1 MSRAGQAVETSRW
14 SGLPPAVGAR
24 RLPALVVSSAV
35 YLVVVPIAVAVGAAV
50 VASPTAGFGLVVVIA
65 IATVA
70 ARVSRLGAVELLLG
84 ALPWLVIFDGLLPPV
99 LRTFV
104 TTAAALAMLA
114 LAAPLRYRDAT
125 IPVAALLFAVVV
137 LANAIFAA
145 DSEELIQACKYL
157 IFPAVVLAVT
167 SEGGRER
174 LPYARDFVL
183 GSCLLALVVHLGVI
197 AAGLGQT
204 GTKYDIGEQ
213 LGFGREVVHEM
224 ALTFVVIAAAGLV
237 SAKKLPYQVAFFTLG
252 AVPALLTGVRSALLG
267 LVLVVLIF
275 LLRSHFDRRSLAI
288 VASILALAAAS
299 GGAAVVQERITE
311 QSETER
317 SFSEAGSNRG
327 AIWTVAVTP
336 WWDAGP
342 PEWTFGLGLGAIEA
356 ASLRNLGENFAGHSD
371 LIEIGVTLGL
381 VGLVG
386 WGLLWIALLR
396 AKLELIVL
404 VPLIVYALVNGSMI
418 YVAPLTLGLAFAAAC
433 RPPPSPSGAP
443 ARHSHEPWA
452 TRLAAPRSN

>member
-1 MSRAGQAVETSRW
+1 MMRRIGAAVETGRGN
-14 SGLPPAVGAR
+14 GLAATVAVR
-24 RLPALVVSSAV
+24 RLPALVLSPAV
-35 YLVVVPIAVAVGAAV
+35 YLLVIPLAVAIGAVVVV
-50 VASPTAGFGLVVVIA
+50 SPAAGFGLVVALGVGAAA
-65 IATVA
+65 I
-70 ARVSRLGAVELLLG
+70 RVSRLGAVELLLG
-84 ALPWLVIFDGLLPPV
+84 ALPWLVIFDGVLPPV

-104 TTAAALAMLA
+104 TTAAAFAMLA

-125 IPVAALLFAVVV
+125 IPVAALLFAIVV
-137 LANAIFAA
+137 LANAIFAT

-157 IFPAVVLAVT
+157 IFPAAVLAVT

-183 GSCLLALVVHLGVI
+183 GSCLLALLVHLGVI

-224 ALTFVVIAAAGLV
+224 ALTFVVVAAAGLV

-252 AVPALLTGVRSALLG
+252 AVPALLTGVRSALLA
-267 LVLVVLIF
+267 LVVVVLIF
-275 LLRSHFDRRSLAI
+275 LLRSHFNRRSLAI
-288 VASILALAAAS
+288 VGSIVALAAVS
-299 GGAAVVQERITE
+299 GGAAVVQERIAQQE
-311 QSETER
+311 ETEH

-336 WWDAGP
+336 WWNAGP
-342 PEWTFGLGLGAIEA
+342 SEWTFGLGLGAIEA
-356 ASLRNLGENFAGHSD
+356 AALRNLGENFAGHSD

-381 VGLVG
+381 VGLLA
-386 WGLLWIALLR
+386 WGLLWVALLR

-433 RPPPSPSGAP
+433 RPPPSAS
-443 ARHSHEPWA
+443 EPVG
-452 TRLAAPRSN
+452 